1 MNYPDA
7 FSEEPSFCNVYM
19 KVVELKMFLMLV
31 HDDKNLS
38 NYLLTLESALVQKE
52 KVKIKWSDS
61 NNSCS
66 TFTF

>member
-1 MNYPDA
+1 
-7 FSEEPSFCNVYM
+7 M

-66 TFTF
+66 IFTF